1 MIKRKTIRTLTT
13 FLCLL
18 LLAAV
23 LAGCGKKG
31 PVRPLRQPVPA
42 AVEEFS
48 LRQQGDRMLLVWT
61 LPRQNEDGTPLTDL
75 AGFRIYRGTFEA
87 GDDCPEC
94 LETPKVWRLVDLE
107 YLRSVQRVGDRFFA
121 ADPGLQP
128 GQGYQYRIIPF
139 NRWGQDGKPVL
150 QRQVLAEPP
159 PAPAEVAAEDK
170 DGALLVTWQPAPSL
184 PEGMEMLGYNVYRRR
199 PGRAFPPAPLN
210 LKPIAET
217 RFEDRDFAAGR
228 TYMYAIRTVVRQD
241 GRVLESR
248 LSDVAAAFSYSGE

>member
-1 MIKRKTIRTLTT
+1 MTKRKTVRTLTT
-13 FLCLL
+13 FLTLL
-18 LLAAV
+18 LLAAG

-31 PVRPLRQPVPA
+31 PIRPLRQPIPGTP
-42 AVEEFS
+42 EEFT

-61 LPRQNEDGTPLTDL
+61 LPQQNEDGTPLTDL

-94 LETPKVWRLVDLE
+94 LETPRLWLLVDLE
-107 YLRSVQRVGDRFFA
+107 YLRAVQRVDDRFFA

-128 GQGYQYRIIPF
+128 GLGYQYRIIPF

-150 QRQVLAEPP
+150 QRQMLAEPP
-159 PAPAEVAAEDK
+159 PAPAEVAATDQ
-170 DGALLVTWQPAPSL
+170 DGTLLVTWQPATSL
-184 PEGMEMLGYNVYRRR
+184 PDGMEPLGYNVYRRR

-210 LKPIAET
+210 PEPVT
-217 RFEDRDFAAGR
+217 EPRFEDRDFAAGK
-228 TYMYAIRTVVRQD
+228 TYMYAVRTVVRQD

-248 LSDVAAAFSYSGE
+248 LSDIASAFSYSGD